1 VNKVRFIFIVVLFS
15 IRNYSIAQVGIG
27 TNTPNANA
35 KLEVVST
42 NQGVLVP
49 RVNLTS
55 KTLDLNADGDNNVSN
70 QPIGLLVYNTGTVLV
85 KGFCYWTGTEWRVL
99 VNSSAELASATLS
112 CSEATLD
119 PQQQIA
125 NPTAIT
131 AGTTMKVPYILG
143 NGGNFTGVTLT
154 STGNSNVTATIS
166 SGKLETG
173 SGYLIFNVSGT
184 PTTAQNSPT
193 GISFDL
199 TPFKTANP
207 SISLS
212 PSNGVV
218 TVGTQTEAKVV
229 TTAVMDYLKPV
240 SPDGYA
246 VSLNTPD
253 GKFSIRVFL
262 DHTGGTWPAGNTTQ
276 VQYANVQIRSIGA
289 TRTIMWNQFGG
300 YGGGNNTSTAASGG
314 SLQIPANTWGGSLNN
329 TFNAGFNWADAG
341 IYQGANSGPEFRFY
355 SWITQGASEKT
366 AYIATIMAGTNGA
379 ITSADYT
386 TMKVFIKIEQIIS
399 P

>member
-1 VNKVRFIFIVVLFS
+1 M
-15 IRNYSIAQVGIG
+15 
-27 TNTPNANA
+27 
-35 KLEVVST
+35 
-42 NQGVLVP
+42 VP

-166 SGKLETG
+166 SGKLEAG

-229 TTAVMDYLKPV
+229 TTAIMDYLQLNY
-240 SPDGYA
+240 SSQGFD

-253 GKFSIRVFL
+253 GKFALRVFL
-262 DHTGGTWPAGNTTQ
+262 QYKRNTNFPFYFPDFNINE
-276 VQYANVQIRSIGA
+276 VQNAIVQIKSVGA
-289 TRTIMWNQFGG
+289 ARTIMWNQFGS
-300 YGGGNNTSTAASGG
+300 YGGGLIHLLQHLAVLFLFPLIRGAESVLKIILLPGCFL
-314 SLQIPANTWGGSLNN
+314 SLLVVH
-329 TFNAGFNWADAG
+329 
-341 IYQGANSGPEFRFY
+341 GPMRE
-355 SWITQGASEKT
+355 
-366 AYIATIMAGTNGA
+366 
-379 ITSADYT
+379 
-386 TMKVFIKIEQIIS
+386 FIKGTMTALNFDFILG
-399 P
+399 